1 VYLATVAAYGQN
13 DSPPSDQR
21 WRALLSTGTRSPK
34 EHQPT
39 PRGSKG
45 RMIYS
50 RVSGVQIGS
59 TWTGSLSDPGSNTL
73 NINESP
79 ISWPISSLERGDLG
93 TNQVQTAELKRF
105 DQGTAWAAHGNY
117 GVEYDLTLPLSNPER
132 SSRTVAIALESP
144 DKRGSSNGK
153 LQFKPGNSGPVMFR
167 GPIEMKLALLL
178 NVIDPRIGGVMIMGD
193 RGTGKSTTIRALADL
208 LPGIEVVEGDPYNS
222 SPTDP
227 DLQSSEVRQRLEH
240 GEALGT
246 EQRQVPM
253 VDLPLGATED
263 RLCGTIDIEKALSE
277 GVRAFEPGLL
287 AKANRG
293 LLYVDEVNLL
303 DDHLVDVL
311 LDSAASGWNTV
322 EREGVSVRHPARFV
336 LIGSG
341 NPEEGELRPQ
351 LLDRFG
357 MSVEVRTVRDPQLRV
372 KVVDQRTAFDSDPDA
387 FSISVTAGQEALQ
400 ARVVEAQQRLEQVTI
415 DDDLRLSIS
424 SVCGELDVDG
434 LRGDIVTN
442 RAARA
447 LAAFEGRTEV
457 SEDDVARVVSC
468 CLRHRLRKDPL
479 EQIDSGDR
487 VVKMF
492 CKVFERNES
501 DDRSEFELALAS

>member
-1 VYLATVAAYGQN
+1 MIGQ
-13 DSPPSDQR
+13 
-21 WRALLSTGTRSPK
+21 
-34 EHQPT
+34 E
-39 PRGSKG
+39 
-45 RMIYS
+45 
-50 RVSGVQIGS
+50 
-59 TWTGSLSDPGSNTL
+59 
-73 NINESP
+73 
-79 ISWPISSLERGDLG
+79 
-93 TNQVQTAELKRF
+93 
-105 DQGTAWAAHGNY
+105 
-117 GVEYDLTLPLSNPER
+117 
-132 SSRTVAIALESP
+132 
-144 DKRGSSNGK
+144 
-153 LQFKPGNSGPVMFR
+153 
-167 GPIEMKLALLL
+167 EMKLALLL

-208 LPGIEVVEGDPYNS
+208 LPDIDVVAGDPYNS
-222 SPTDP
+222 SATDP
-227 DLQSSEVRQRLEH
+227 DLQSSEVRERLTRNESV
-240 GEALGT
+240 AT
-246 EQRQVPM
+246 EPRQVPM

-322 EREGVSVRHPARFV
+322 EREGISVRHPARFV

-357 MSVEVRTVRDPQLRV
+357 MSVEVRTVRNPELRV
-372 KVVDQRTAFDSDPDA
+372 QVVDQRTAFDSDPDS
-387 FSISVTAGQEALQ
+387 FSTAVEANQDALQ
-400 ARVVEAQQRLEQVTI
+400 QRVVDAQQRLDQVSI
-415 DDDLRLSIS
+415 DDDLRLRIS
-424 SVCGELDVDG
+424 AVCGELDVDG

-457 SEDDVARVVSC
+457 SEEDVARVASC

-479 EQIDSGDR
+479 EQVDSGDR
-487 VVKMF
+487 VVKVF
-492 CKVFERNES
+492 CKVFERSEDN
-501 DDRSEFELALAS
+501 DRADFELALAA